1 MKKANKDTGYNRFA
15 QDPDKTIMVIDGKK
29 MVWDDE
35 TNTFVE
41 YNP

>member
-1 MKKANKDTGYNRFA
+1 MKKSNKDTGYNRFV
-15 QDPDKTIMVIDGKK
+15 QDPDETIMVIDGNK

-41 YNP
+41 YIP